1 MALHSIFAVKY
12 WVASRKVAQLTGSQK
27 KDPNAT
33 LKERIVLYLLLG
45 WSILSMAD
53 VGWLYWSPAK
63 NIKWF
68 DSVQW
73 RAALIC
79 SAPPV
84 IMMLLLI
91 STFVT
96 MKSAGHDGHVISQ
109 TQVILQLSA

>member
-1 MALHSIFAVKY
+1 
-12 WVASRKVAQLTGSQK
+12 
-27 KDPNAT
+27 
-33 LKERIVLYLLLG
+33 
-45 WSILSMAD
+45 MAD

-79 SAPPV
+79 SAPPI

-91 STFVT
+91 SAFVN
-96 MKSAGHDGHVISQ
+96 MKSAGQDGQVMSQ